1 VSAPSEELVLDIEGM
16 TCASCVT
23 KVEHAL
29 ASVPAVEEA
38 SVNLAT
44 RTAVVRPATDVD
56 ALTDAVR
63 RAGYLAAPHDH
74 AAGPADREGRAYR
87 WRLTLAV
94 ALTVPVIALAFLVP
108 EASWS
113 PPLAWVLATPVV
125 FVAGWPFFR
134 VAARAARYRTTTM
147 DTLIALGSL
156 TAYGYSVW
164 TILSGGMEHYFDTAA
179 VIVTLILVGKTLEAR
194 ARGAAGDAARIL
206 RERGAKEATV
216 LVDGEERIV
225 PVDGVRPGDRVLV
238 RPGEKVPADGV
249 VKEGR
254 SWIDLSLLTGESVP
268 VDVGPGDEVVGASI
282 NGHGRLVVFVT
293 RTGTHARLAE
303 IGRLI
308 EHAQGSKAPIQRL
321 ADRVSSVFVPA
332 VLGLAALTL
341 GGWLVVGAGM
351 GTALLHATAVVL
363 IACPCALGLATPAA
377 ITAGAGRAAELGALF
392 ADAEV
397 FERASR
403 ADTIL
408 LDKTGTV
415 TEGSMTLAR
424 VVAVSGRS
432 EDEVLGLAAAV
443 ESGSEHPIA
452 TAVRRGAEARGVPV
466 PDAVDHRITPGA
478 GAEALVAGRRVSVGR
493 GAPLPPDLERTAADL
508 ATSGLTTFA
517 VRDRGAVVGLIA
529 VEDAVKPGADEA
541 VARLRA
547 MGLRVAMVTGDRRA
561 TAEAIARRVG
571 IDDVLADVLP
581 EDKVAEVSRLRHEGR
596 RVAFAGDGLNDAPA
610 LALADVGIAMG
621 TGTDVALAAA
631 DVSLL
636 GGDLRAVPDVLA
648 LARRTYRVIGQNLVW
663 AFGYN
668 VVMIPL
674 AVAGLLTPAWAA
686 AAMAASSLSVVLNAL
701 RLRRFGTR
709 GRGADTPRVVR
720 GAVLTETG

>member
-1 VSAPSEELVLDIEGM
+1 MSTPEELVLDIGGM

-29 ASVPAVEEA
+29 SSVPAVEEA
-38 SVNLAT
+38 SVNLTT
-44 RTAVVRPATDVD
+44 RTAVVRPAADVG

-63 RAGYLAAPHDH
+63 RAGYVATPHDH
-74 AAGPADREGRAYR
+74 GAGSANREARAYR
-87 WRLTLAV
+87 WRLVLAV
-94 ALTVPVIALAFLVP
+94 ALTVPVLALAFLLP
-108 EASWS
+108 EAMWS
-113 PPLAWVLATPVV
+113 RNLAWVLTTPVV
-125 FVAGWPFFR
+125 FVSGWPFLR

-164 TILSGGMEHYFDTAA
+164 SSLSGRMGHYFDTAA
-179 VIVTLILVGKTLEAR
+179 VIVTLILVGKVLEAR

-216 LVDGEERIV
+216 LVDGGERVV
-225 PVDGVRPGDRVLV
+225 PVEAVRPGDLLVV

-254 SWIDLSLLTGESVP
+254 SWVDLSLLTGESVP
-268 VDVGPGDEVVGASI
+268 VDVGSGDEVVGASI
-282 NGHGRLVVFVT
+282 NGHGKLVVFVT

-303 IGRLI
+303 IGRLL

-321 ADRVSSVFVPA
+321 ADRVSAVFVPV
-332 VLGLAALTL
+332 VLALAALTL
-341 GGWLVVGAGM
+341 VGWLAAGTTM

-377 ITAGAGRAAELGALF
+377 ITAGAGRAAELGALV

-403 ADTIL
+403 ADTVL
-408 LDKTGTV
+408 MDKTGTV
-415 TEGSMTLAR
+415 TEGAMTLAR
-424 VVAVSGRS
+424 IVPAHGGS

-452 TAVRRGAEARGVPV
+452 AAVLRGAETRGVAV
-466 PDAVDHRITPGA
+466 PPAEDHHITPGA
-478 GAEALVAGRRVSVGR
+478 GAEAVVGGRRVTVGR
-493 GAPLPPDLERTAADL
+493 GGALPADLEAVAADL
-508 ATSGLTTFA
+508 ARSGLTTFA
-517 VRDRGAVVGLIA
+517 VRDEGDVVGLVA
-529 VEDAVKPGADEA
+529 VEDSVKPGGAEA
-541 VARLRA
+541 IARLRA
-547 MGLRVAMVTGDRRA
+547 MGLRVVMVTGDRLA
-561 TAEAIARRVG
+561 TAEAIASRVG
-571 IDDVLADVLP
+571 IDEVLADAVP
-581 EDKVAEVSRLRHEGR
+581 EDKVAEVSRLRGEGR
-596 RVAFAGDGLNDAPA
+596 RVVVVGDGLNDAPA
-610 LALADVGIAMG
+610 LALADVGMAMG

-631 DVSLL
+631 DISVL
-636 GGDLRAVPDVLA
+636 GGDISIVPDVLE

-686 AAMAASSLSVVLNAL
+686 GAMAASSLSVVLNAL
-701 RLRRFGTR
+701 RLRRYR
-709 GRGADTPRVVR
+709 SPGRDGMAPGVVSGAI
-720 GAVLTETG
+720 LTET